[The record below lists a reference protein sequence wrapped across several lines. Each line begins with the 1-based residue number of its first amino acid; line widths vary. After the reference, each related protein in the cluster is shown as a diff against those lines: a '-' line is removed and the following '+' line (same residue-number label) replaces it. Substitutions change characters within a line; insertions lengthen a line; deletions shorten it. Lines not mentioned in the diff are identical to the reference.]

1 MSGMVYRQ
9 DGQNRS
15 RGTVSGRA
23 QVAPHSR
30 EKALPFRFANM
41 RVAVIAERG
50 DDGERLIRELQ
61 RARVRVQNIWPVP
74 HQLPV
79 DFDVIYC
86 EMTDDLPSR
95 LPWVPGEP
103 EAALVLVATG
113 KVPLDY
119 GLVRNCAAQSILH
132 YPLQPAAVQ
141 SSLFLAREHFL
152 YERRLR
158 GRIDR
163 LDENLRTMRS
173 VERAKAIVMRMKN
186 LNEEEAYHFLRRQ
199 AMERRVSIGSVAN
212 ALIDSQEI
220 LG

>member
-1 MSGMVYRQ
+1 MSGMINRQ
-9 DGQNRS
+9 EGQNRS
-15 RGTVSGRA
+15 RGPAGGRG
-23 QVAPHSR
+23 QSVQHGKDRSST
-30 EKALPFRFANM
+30 FRFANM
-41 RVAVIAERG
+41 DVAVIAERS

-61 RARVRVQNIWPVP
+61 RARVRVQHIWPVP
-74 HQLPV
+74 PQLPV

-86 EMTDDLPSR
+86 ELTEDLPSR

-113 KVPLDY
+113 KVPVDY
-119 GLVRNCAAQSILH
+119 GLVRNCATQSILH
-132 YPLQPAAVQ
+132 YPLQPASVQ

-186 LNEEEAYHFLRRQ
+186 MNEEEAYHFLRRQ

>member
-1 MSGMVYRQ
+1 MSGMIHRQ
-9 DGQNRS
+9 EGQARPRGGAAGRS
-15 RGTVSGRA
+15 QGA
-23 QVAPHSR
+23 QQGKETASS
-30 EKALPFRFANM
+30 FRFANM
-41 RVAVIAERG
+41 SVAVIVDRG

-61 RARVRVQNIWPVP
+61 RARVRVQHIWPVP
-74 HQLPV
+74 PQLPV
-79 DFDVIYC
+79 DFDVIFC
-86 EMTDDLPSR
+86 ELTDDLPSR

-103 EAALVLVATG
+103 EAALVLVSTG
-113 KVPLDY
+113 KSPLDFA
-119 GLVRNCAAQSILH
+119 LVRNCAAQSILH
-132 YPLQPAAVQ
+132 YPLQPAGVQ

-186 LNEEEAYHFLRRQ
+186 LNEEDAYHFLRRQ

>member
-1 MSGMVYRQ
+1 MSGMINRQ
-9 DGQNRS
+9 EGQNRS
-15 RGTVSGRA
+15 RGPAGGRG
-23 QVAPHSR
+23 QPVQHGKDRSPT
-30 EKALPFRFANM
+30 FRFANM
-41 RVAVIAERG
+41 DVAVIAERS

-61 RARVRVQNIWPVP
+61 RARVRVQHIWPVP
-74 HQLPV
+74 PQLPV

-86 EMTDDLPSR
+86 ELTEDLPSR

-113 KVPLDY
+113 KVPVDY
-119 GLVRNCAAQSILH
+119 GLVRNCATQSILH
-132 YPLQPAAVQ
+132 YPLQPASVQ

-186 LNEEEAYHFLRRQ
+186 MNEEEAYHFLRRQ